1 MNFRRHAA
9 SRGLTALVLAVA
21 LCGPW
26 AQPASAGQDPPAD
39 QPAPAK
45 RVLVAFAETPEYLAY
60 PNFLA
65 SIKTTLAEQYGL
77 RPDFSIEYLAMGR
90 NARDSDYSTDLK
102 RFLAA
107 KYRYT
112 PPDVVIS
119 FGGTG
124 AAFMLANGAE
134 MFPGKPLVV
143 AGATMG
149 RAPENLPPGVT
160 VLATSFDP
168 ARAVQSI
175 QRLRPLVRNIA
186 VVIGAS
192 PAELRL
198 AEAWKAA
205 LGKGTPDC
213 SVEFVDNRRLVE
225 TIEFLAR
232 LRPNSAILFHSYF
245 QDGAG
250 AAFHPLTVFHRIAS
264 EAGVPLFV
272 TQDTFV
278 GVGGVGGYVISNRT
292 AGAAAARVVGEIL
305 SGKPQD
311 GVLAADNTENLYDWR
326 QLRRW
331 GIEESR
337 LPKGSRVEYR
347 EPSAWLTY
355 RWQIVAVLMLLAFL
369 FSYIVILHVARARHL
384 RMQGELARSKNKLHA
399 LLEAMPSAI
408 IAVDQKGLVSSWNRE
423 AALLSGVPEAR
434 ALGLP
439 LREAFPWL
447 AEQVEGTDAQQLAS
461 QSQHIERADF
471 LQGEEHRFLS
481 ISMYAVEEGEAREV
495 VLRVDDVSRQVRLE
509 ELMIHNEKIMSLG
522 GLAAGMAHEINNPLG
537 IILQSVQNV
546 ERRLSPVFAKNG
558 QAASECGLPLPAL
571 DCYLERRGVAVA
583 LKDIKEAG
591 ARAAEIVRNT
601 LDFSRKDGEGLEPCD
616 LVSLLGNIVGIAQSD
631 FDLESN
637 YDMKKVRLI
646 FDHGP
651 GPVTAH
657 CSRSQIGQVFLNLI
671 KNGVQAMGT
680 LEAKDYVPT
689 LTMTVREDQ
698 DTCYVEFADN
708 GPGIPESVQKHIFEP
723 FFTTKKPG
731 KGTGLGLSVSYFI
744 VARNHGGRM
753 SVESVPGK
761 GARFMVALP
770 KFPRGRQQG
779 AAEA

>member
-1 MNFRRHAA
+1 MSFRSHAA
-9 SRGLTALVLAVA
+9 CRGLVALVLALI
-21 LCGPW
+21 LCGAWRP
-26 AQPASAGQDPPAD
+26 PASAGQAPAPE
-39 QPAPAK
+39 QPAPAR
-45 RVLVAFAETPEYLAY
+45 RVLIAFAETPEYLAY

-65 SIKTTLAEQYGL
+65 SFKSTLAEQYGL

-90 NARDSDYSTDLK
+90 NTRDSGYAADLK

-107 KYRYT
+107 KHRFA
-112 PPDVVIS
+112 PPDVVVS

-134 MFPGKPLVV
+134 IFPGSPLVV
-143 AGATMG
+143 GGATMG
-149 RAPENLPPGVT
+149 RAPDTLPPGVT
-160 VLATSFDP
+160 VLATSYDP
-168 ARAVQSI
+168 AQALQAI
-175 QRLRPLVRNIA
+175 QHARPTVRNVA

-192 PAELRL
+192 PAEQRL
-198 AEAWKAA
+198 AQEWKAR
-205 LGKGTPDC
+205 LGKGIPDC
-213 SVEFVDNRRLVE
+213 SIEFVSNRSLLE
-225 TIEFLAR
+225 TLEYLNR
-232 LRPNSAILFHSYF
+232 LRPDSAILFHSFF
-245 QDGAG
+245 QDGSG
-250 AAFHPLTVFHRIAS
+250 AAFHPLTVFHRIIS
-264 EAGVPLFV
+264 EARAPVFV

-278 GVGGVGGYVISNRT
+278 GVGAVGGYVISNRN
-292 AGAAAARVVGEIL
+292 AGAVAARVVGEIL
-305 SGKPQD
+305 SGNAQG
-311 GVLAADNTENLYDWR
+311 GVRDVDNTEYLYDWR
-326 QLRRW
+326 QLKRLS
-331 GIEESR
+331 IPESR
-337 LPKGSRVEYR
+337 LPSGSRVEHR
-347 EPSAWLTY
+347 EPTAWQTY
-355 RWQIVAVLMLLAFL
+355 RWQIVALAVLLACL

-384 RMQGELARSKNKLHA
+384 RMQVELARSKNKLHA

-408 IAVDQKGLVSSWNRE
+408 IAVDQHGRVSSWNRE
-423 AALLSGVPEAR
+423 AALLSGVPEER

-439 LREAFPWL
+439 LRQAFPWL
-447 AEQVEGTDAQQLAS
+447 ADQVGGMDARQLAS

-481 ISMYAVEEGEAREV
+481 VSMYAVLEGEAREV

-546 ERRLSPVFAKNG
+546 ERRLSPSFAKNG
-558 QAASECGLPLPAL
+558 QAASECGLPLAAL

-583 LKDIKEAG
+583 LQDIKEAG
-591 ARAAEIVRNT
+591 ARAADIVRNT
-601 LDFSRKDGEGLEPCD
+601 LDFSRKDGAGCEPCD
-616 LVSLLGNIVGIAQSD
+616 LVALLGNIVGFAQND

-637 YDMKKVRLI
+637 YDMKKVRLV

-671 KNGVQAMGT
+671 KNGVQAMGAV
-680 LEAKDYVPT
+680 EARGYVPT
-689 LTMTVREDQ
+689 LTMTVREDH

-744 VARNHGGRM
+744 VTRNHGGRM
-753 SVESVPGK
+753 SVESTPGK
-761 GARFMVALP
+761 GARFVVALP

-779 AAEA
+779 AAGA

>member
-1 MNFRRHAA
+1 M
-9 SRGLTALVLAVA
+9 ALVLAVV
-21 LCGPW
+21 LCGLWPH
-26 AQPASAGQDPPAD
+26 PARAGQAPPLD

-45 RVLVAFAETPEYLAY
+45 RVLIAFAETPEYLAY

-65 SIKTTLAEQYGL
+65 SLKAALAEQYGL

-90 NARDSDYSTDLK
+90 NAQDPDYSNDLK

-107 KYRYT
+107 KYRFA
-112 PPDVVIS
+112 PPDVVVS

-124 AAFMLANGAE
+124 APFMLANGAE
-134 MFPGKPLVV
+134 IFPGKPLVV

-149 RAPENLPPGVT
+149 KAKEPPPSGVT
-160 VLATSFDP
+160 VLATDFDP
-168 ARAVQSI
+168 ARAVQAI
-175 QRLRPLVRNIA
+175 QRLRPLVRNVT

-192 PAELRL
+192 PAEQRL
-198 AEAWKAA
+198 AEAWKAT

-213 SVEFVDNRRLVE
+213 SVEFVTNSRLVE
-225 TIEFLAR
+225 TLEFLAR
-232 LRPNSAILFHSYF
+232 LRPNSAILFHSFF

-264 EAGVPLFV
+264 EVGVPVFV

-278 GVGGVGGYVISNRT
+278 GVGAVGGYVISNRN
-292 AGAAAARVVGEIL
+292 AGAAAAHVVGEAL
-305 SGKPQD
+305 SGKHQE
-311 GVLAADNTENLYDWR
+311 GVRGADNTENLYDWR

-331 GIEESR
+331 GIAESR
-337 LPKGSRVEYR
+337 LPEGSRVEYR
-347 EPSAWLTY
+347 EPSAWQAY
-355 RWQIVAVLMLLAFL
+355 RWQILALAMLLVFL
-369 FSYIVILHVARARHL
+369 FGYIVILHLARARHL

-408 IAVDQKGLVSSWNRE
+408 IAVDQKGVVSSWNRE

-439 LREAFPWL
+439 LAEAFPWL
-447 AEQVEGTDAQQLAS
+447 AGQVGSMDAHQLS
-461 QSQHIERADF
+461 GQSQHIERADF
-471 LQGEEHRFLS
+471 IQGEEHRFLS
-481 ISMYAVEEGEAREV
+481 VSMYAVEEGEAREV
-495 VLRVDDVSRQVRLE
+495 VLRIDDVSRQVRLE
-509 ELMIHNEKIMSLG
+509 ELMIHNEKVMSLG

-546 ERRLSPVFAKNG
+546 ERRLSPDFARNE
-558 QAASECGLPLPAL
+558 QAARECGLPLPAL
-571 DCYLERRGVAVA
+571 DCYLARRGVAVA

-591 ARAAEIVRNT
+591 ARAADIVRNT
-601 LDFSRKDGEGLEPCD
+601 LDFSRKDGAGLEPCD
-616 LVSLLGNIVGIAQSD
+616 LVNLLGNIVGIAQSD

-680 LEAKDYVPT
+680 VEDKGYVPT

-698 DTCYVEFADN
+698 DTCYVEIADN

-753 SVESVPGK
+753 SVESPPGQ
-761 GARFMVALP
+761 GARFVVALP

-779 AAEA
+779 AAGA